1 MLYYNYQNKISPNN
15 KTSFTGFLGPK
26 LLNIPLASCFLINHY
41 FSPPHIAHFHN
52 IIVLPVLAL
61 ETLGV
66 MFPVFFFTL

>member
-15 KTSFTGFLGPK
+15 KTSFTGFLRSK
-26 LLNIPLASCFLINHY
+26 LLNIPLASFFLINLY
-41 FSPPHIAHFHN
+41 FSPPHITHFDN